1 MLYLIIVIC
10 IVPLCITMF
19 TYSRRKRG
27 IDTLNSR
34 EILSYSL
41 QHDDEF
47 YSVKRSKS
55 ALKKSNSKTSKN
67 SRKSVQFNEV
77 VLEVFDL
84 IDEENDDILSNKPS
98 YPKIVK
104 SSLKNEKV
112 YLPIR
117 CSNTIFPKTIINE
130 YNGEIINFNKNDEKS
145 NKENTIIED
154 TKINSN
160 ENEFP
165 EIVIIKDDDKKP
177 LAILSSHTEDTDSDA
192 TLYDSPVSSPLSDVA
207 KKVITSE
214 ANSTSNLFID
224 NESKKSN
231 TIPRRS
237 RPKLKGHRRQSSV
250 RLTCIY

>member
-1 MLYLIIVIC
+1 
-10 IVPLCITMF
+10 MF

-34 EILSYSL
+34 ETLSYSL

-84 IDEENDDILSNKPS
+84 IDDENEDILSHKPS
-98 YPKIVK
+98 CPKIVK

-112 YLPIR
+112 YVPIR

-130 YNGEIINFNKNDEKS
+130 YNGEIINFNKNEEK
-145 NKENTIIED
+145 NIKENTIIED
-154 TKINSN
+154 TKINSI
-160 ENEFP
+160 ESEFP

-177 LAILSSHTEDTDSDA
+177 SAILSHAEDSDSDA
-192 TLYDSPVSSPLSDVA
+192 TLNDSPVSSPLYDVA

-214 ANSTSNLFID
+214 ANSASNLFID
-224 NESKKSN
+224 NEMKKSN

-237 RPKLKGHRRQSSV
+237 RPNFKGHRRQSSV